1 MHIKNHKEILKN
13 LEGKKILVIGDLM
26 IDHYIWG
33 DVSRISPEAPVPVVN
48 VEREE
53 HRLGGAANVVFNISC
68 LGGIP
73 YVIGLSGDDSNA
85 SVLENEFK
93 KNSISN
99 LYIAKDKCRPTTIK
113 TRLIANNQQV
123 ARIDFEKIDE
133 IQKQTESEI
142 ISHFDNIIT
151 EMDAVLIEDYNKGLL
166 TDSLVRH
173 IIKRCNEF
181 DKIVTV
187 DPKYKN
193 FFSYQN
199 CTVFKPNYLE
209 LKKNMNVIIESE
221 EEFYET
227 SFKLLEEINS
237 EYLIVTRGSKGLS
250 IFTKGN
256 DVVNIPTFAKQVFDV
271 SGAGDTV
278 ISTLTLCLAAGVPI
292 KDAAIIANRAA
303 GKVCG
308 IVGIAPVY
316 PHDIID
322 SFKEEE

>member
-1 MHIKNHKEILKN
+1 MQIENHKKILNN
-13 LEGKKILVIGDLM
+13 LAGKKILVIGDLM

-73 YVIGLSGDDSNA
+73 YVIGLSGDDSNG
-85 SVLENEFK
+85 VILENEFK

-99 LYIAKDKCRPTTIK
+99 LFIAKDKSRPTTIK

-123 ARIDFEKIDE
+123 ARIDYEEIDE
-133 IQKQTESEI
+133 ISEQMESEI
-142 ISHFDNIIT
+142 ITHFNKVINNV
-151 EMDAVLIEDYNKGLL
+151 DAVLLEDYNKGLL
-166 TDSLVRH
+166 TDGLIRH
-173 IIKRCNEF
+173 IIRRCNEL

-221 EEFYET
+221 EDFYNT
-227 SFKLLEEINS
+227 AFKLLDKINS
-237 EYLIVTRGSKGLS
+237 DYLIVTRGSKGLS
-250 IFTKGN
+250 IFSEGK

-278 ISTLTLCLAAGVPI
+278 ISTLTLCLASGVPI
-292 KDAAIIANRAA
+292 RDAAIIANHAA

-316 PHDIID
+316 PQDILD
-322 SFKEEE
+322 SFKEE

>member
-1 MHIKNHKEILKN
+1 MFISNHKEILNSLKD
-13 LEGKKILVIGDLM
+13 KKILVIGDLM

-53 HRLGGAANVVFNISC
+53 HRLGGAANVVYNISC

-85 SVLENEFK
+85 EILISEFE
-93 KNSISN
+93 KNSIQN
-99 LYIAKDKCRPTTIK
+99 LFIAKDSSRPTTIK

-123 ARIDFEKIDE
+123 ARIDYEDIDE
-133 IQKQTESEI
+133 ISTNTEQKI
-142 ISHFDNIIT
+142 IDHFDNVVSDI
-151 EMDAVLIEDYNKGLL
+151 DAVLIEDYNKGLL
-166 TDSLVRH
+166 TDTLIRH
-173 IIKRCNEF
+173 IVKRCNELN
-181 DKIVTV
+181 KIVTV

-221 EEFYET
+221 EDFHET
-227 SFKLLEEINS
+227 SFRLLDRINS

-250 IFTKGN
+250 IFKKDC

-278 ISTLTLCLAAGVPI
+278 ISTLTLCLAAGVPVR
-292 KDAAIIANRAA
+292 DAAIIANHAA

-308 IVGIAPVY
+308 VVGIAPVY
-316 PHDIID
+316 PQDIID
-322 SFKEEE
+322 SFKED